1 MIRKLTKN
9 AVLYS
14 VGIAIGIVVVLL
26 WDSVRSPSSLTDGL
40 PHEWNNAAEQ
50 FGSRLRARFPVGMPA
65 EDFIRELNSEGF
77 KPTWFVSGG
86 YYGAVRKEGS
96 IPCRVSARVYWRLGP
111 GDTLAFVGGD
121 YREEGCL

>member
-1 MIRKLTKN
+1 MIRTLTKN

-40 PHEWNNAAEQ
+40 PREWNNAAEQ
-50 FGSRLRARFPVGMPA
+50 FGSRLRTRFPVGMPA

-96 IPCRVSARVYWRLGP
+96 IPCKVSARVYWRLGP

>member
-1 MIRKLTKN
+1 MIKNLTKN

-14 VGIAIGIVVVLL
+14 GGIAIGIVVVLL

-40 PHEWNNAAEQ
+40 PPEWNNAAEQ
-50 FGSRLRARFPVGMPA
+50 FGSRLRTRFPVGMPA
-65 EDFIRELNSEGF
+65 EDFIRELNNEGF